1 MKKTIYTL
9 LLLLLLIPITGC
21 FKRDSLEDIEIMTTV
36 YPIEFV
42 TSYLYGEHSVINSI
56 YPDGTDTN
64 TYILSEKQ
72 VNDYSSK
79 DLLIYNI
86 NTNDKDIAS
95 KFLEMNKNLLIIDS
109 SSGIETEYGNEE
121 LWLNPSH
128 LLMMS
133 QNIKVGLDEY
143 ISSTYLKKEIEDNY
157 EKLKIELS
165 ELDAE
170 IKLTQANA
178 TYKTLVVTNDSLKFL
193 EKYGF
198 TVLSLDETN
207 NPVTEKTLAQVKS
220 LIEKGSVKTIFTL
233 TYDELNDTTKKLITD
248 TKITTTE
255 IRRLDNI
262 TEEERDNKDNYLTI
276 MNKNIDKIK
285 ENVFKSE

>member
-9 LLLLLLIPITGC
+9 LLLILLIPITGC

>member
-262 TEEERDNKDNYLTI
+262 TEEERDNKENYLTI